1 MALNLAALQGVITNS
16 LPSVDSECFAGI
28 IGDRPS
34 QSAKSPSIWNPVFKA
49 LDIPASYVPLD
60 VEPQRLAELLGVLRG
75 SAAYLGGNVTM
86 PYKVAVM
93 EHLDEIDPKARDIGA
108 VNTVVRTIDGRL
120 LGANTDGQGGLDSLT
135 RPQPGSPEAAVPDL
149 TGTKALMLG
158 AGGAA
163 RALAFYLAEAIGADG
178 HLHIANRNA
187 DRARELAGAA
197 DRRHHNCA
205 AVESF
210 ELADYDLVINASTV
224 GQAGIR
230 RLPDGGVTCLEPFSP
245 LAPADAPTLP
255 TDIAA
260 VPPTFYAQWMHSA
273 SEDVN
278 RNNAASLDVLRRTP
292 TQVVFFDII
301 FAPLETTL
309 LRQARLTG
317 HRTLNGKGM
326 NVAQAVDG
334 FFNRVCRRL
343 LEQRNVWH
351 RETYQ
356 KILSTM
362 YAVW

>member
-1 MALNLAALQGVITNS
+1 M
-16 LPSVDSECFAGI
+16 
-28 IGDRPS
+28 
-34 QSAKSPSIWNPVFKA
+34 
-49 LDIPASYVPLD
+49 
-60 VEPQRLAELLGVLRG
+60 
-75 SAAYLGGNVTM
+75 
-86 PYKVAVM
+86 
-93 EHLDEIDPKARDIGA
+93 
-108 VNTVVRTIDGRL
+108 
-120 LGANTDGQGGLDSLT
+120 
-135 RPQPGSPEAAVPDL
+135 
-149 TGTKALMLG
+149 
-158 AGGAA
+158 
-163 RALAFYLAEAIGADG
+163 
-178 HLHIANRNA
+178 
-187 DRARELAGAA
+187 
-197 DRRHHNCA
+197 
-205 AVESF
+205 
-210 ELADYDLVINASTV
+210 ADYDLVINASTV